1 MRNLATDP
9 QLRSQLVGRLVI
21 VFIVFCGWALL
32 IVGRLVQLQVLEGP
46 RFRQQSEAQQQGY
59 VEVSARRGDILDCR
73 LEELAISVRADAVFA
88 QPRKVEDPLRT
99 AKLLAPLL
107 ETPPDEILRK
117 LTSGSSF
124 VFLKRRVPVENS
136 HRIQALKLAG
146 IGTQEESARVYPAGK
161 LAAHVLGFVGTDNRG
176 LAGLEHF
183 YADELSGRRTR
194 IDLLVDARRH
204 SYQRQEPAERRE
216 GKILVLTLDR
226 TLQHITETVL
236 RETIES
242 TRALNGSAILMDPH
256 SGELLAMASYPDFDP
271 NRFGDYPAEVLRNR
285 AVLDLYEPGST
296 FKVITLSALLN
307 EGLVDPDEVIDCR
320 AGTARLAGK
329 VYKEAKHSYGFLT
342 VREVV
347 AKSSNIGTVKL
358 ALRLGPDRMY
368 DYLRRFGFGEKTGVD
383 LPGEEAGLLRPP
395 NQWSKLSIGAISIG
409 QEVGVTPLQL
419 ARAAAVIAN
428 GGYLVRPYLVKRVLS
443 PDGSVVRET
452 AVERSQI
459 LDPATAVTMRRIL
472 EEVILRGTGTTAA
485 PRGFSAAG
493 KTGTAQKIVDGRY
506 SQSRYVA
513 SFVGFAPLEHPRL
526 LALVVINEPSGIPY
540 GGHVAGPAFRE
551 IMERSLLYLGVPQ
564 DRPVEPEPAQHVA
577 DKRRGRKPALDEPEA
592 PLGEAQLRETVLA
605 HLDRDDPAAESAG
618 VSDLESQQEVVD
630 NPLPDFTGK
639 TLREVARESARLRLR
654 LKISGTGV
662 AVAQR
667 PVPGRQITPEMIC
680 EVFFA
685 APEVNRHETPKIALA
700 TPTGPRASGGVR
712 R

>member
-1 MRNLATDP
+1 MKNLATDP
-9 QLRSQLVGRLVI
+9 QLRSQVVGRLLVI
-21 VFIVFCGWALL
+21 SIVFCAWVLM

-59 VEVSARRGDILDCR
+59 VEVSAKRGDILDRR

-88 QPRKVEDPLRT
+88 QPRKVEDPVR
-99 AKLLAPLL
+99 AAEVLAPLL
-107 ETPPDEILRK
+107 ETPADEILRK

-136 HRIQALKLAG
+136 RRIQALKLAG

-183 YADELSGRRTR
+183 YTDELSGRRTR

-204 SYQRQEPAERRE
+204 SYHRQEPAERTE

-236 RETIES
+236 RQTVEF

-256 SGELLAMASYPDFDP
+256 TGELLAMASYPDFDP
-271 NRFGDYPAEVLRNR
+271 NRFGEYPAEVLRNR
-285 AVLDLYEPGST
+285 AVLDVYEPGST

-307 EGLVDPDEVIDCR
+307 EGLVEPDEVVDCR

-383 LPGEEAGLLRPP
+383 LPGEEAGLLRPTS
-395 NQWSKLSIGAISIG
+395 QWSKLSIGAISIG

-419 ARAAAVIAN
+419 ARAVAAIAN

-443 PDGSVVRET
+443 PDGGVVRET
-452 AVERSQI
+452 AVEKRQI
-459 LDPATAVTMRRIL
+459 LDSATAATMRQIL
-472 EEVILRGTGTTAA
+472 QEVILRGTGTTAA

-506 SQSRYVA
+506 SRSRYVA
-513 SFVGFAPLEHPRL
+513 SFAGFAPLEHPRL

-540 GGHVAGPAFRE
+540 GGHVAGPAFKE

-564 DRPVEPEPAQHVA
+564 DRPVETEPTQHMA
-577 DKRRGRKPALDEPEA
+577 RKPRGRKSAPEESEV

-605 HLDRDDPAAESAG
+605 HLYRGGAAVDVED
-618 VSDLESQQEVVD
+618 VSGLDSPQEVVD

-639 TLREVARESARLRLR
+639 TLREVARESARLQLR
-654 LKISGTGV
+654 LKISGAGV

-667 PVPGRQITPEMIC
+667 PAPGRQITPDMVC

-685 APEVNRHETPKIALA
+685 VPEMNRHETPKIALA
-700 TPTGPRASGGVR
+700 TPTEPRSSGGVR